1 MTTDPEST
9 ADGPPT
15 EAALEH
21 VRALLAG
28 LGEERAPDAVVER
41 LERVLATQLP
51 PRGAIPAR
59 RRRPRLRIGL
69 AVAAPVAIAV
79 AIGIAVG
86 PGGGG
91 TPARSTGTPGG
102 ASVAMAESSAADSA
116 APVNPGAAPS
126 GGSGGGAPSALA
138 PTLTE
143 TDAAKAVTTPR
154 ELEDAARAAYDA
166 VDAAIRARRK

>member
-1 MTTDPEST
+1 MTTDPDST

-15 EAALEH
+15 EAALEQ

-41 LERVLATQLP
+41 LERVLAAQLP
-51 PRGAIPAR
+51 PRGAVPA

-69 AVAAPVAIAV
+69 AVGAPVAIAV
-79 AIGIAVG
+79 AIGIAVS